1 MSTTSYLDAE
11 ELLQLAIHA
20 SQKDDHETAI
30 INLKRALEISPE
42 NAKLHYFLGA
52 EHAQIG
58 LFNRAITEMTNALRL
73 DPSLVVATFQL
84 GLLHLTSGQVEQA
97 IECWLPLNDLGEN
110 NYFYLFKTGMIHLSR
125 DEFKECE
132 NLLKRGIDL
141 NQENK
146 ALNQD
151 MQRILTDIEG
161 RRKEGPASSTDTT
174 QATAENNHFFLSAYA
189 DPNQQH

>member
-1 MSTTSYLDAE
+1 MSNRTYLDAE

-58 LFNRAITEMTNALRL
+58 LFDRAMREMTHAIQL
-73 DPSLVVATFQL
+73 DSSLVAAIFQL
-84 GLLHLTSGQVEQA
+84 GLIHLTSGQVEQA
-97 IECWLPLNDLGEN
+97 IECWLPLNELGES
-110 NYFYLFKTGMIHLSR
+110 NYLYLFKTGMIHLSR
-125 DEFKECE
+125 DEFDECE
-132 NLLKRGIDL
+132 SHLKKGIDL

-146 ALNQD
+146 PLNQD
-151 MQRILTDIEG
+151 MQRILADIEN
-161 RRKEGPASSTDTT
+161 RRKEGLVPSTDTT

-189 DPNQQH
+189 DSNQQH